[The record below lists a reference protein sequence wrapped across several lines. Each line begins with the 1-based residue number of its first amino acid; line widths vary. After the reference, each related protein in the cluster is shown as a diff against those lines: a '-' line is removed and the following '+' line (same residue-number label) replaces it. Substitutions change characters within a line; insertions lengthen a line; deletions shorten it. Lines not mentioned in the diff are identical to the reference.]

1 MLYFFQNDGVPQFF
15 LMVWYADIIIFGG
28 FVVMC
33 MYIR

>member
-1 MLYFFQNDGVPQFF
+1 MLCPIF
-15 LMVWYADIIIFGG
+15 LMVWYADIIIFSG

>member
-1 MLYFFQNDGVPQFF
+1 MLCPNF
-15 LMVWYADIIIFGG
+15 LMVWYADIIIFSG

>member
-1 MLYFFQNDGVPQFF
+1 MLCPNFV
-15 LMVWYADIIIFGG
+15 MVWYPGIIIFSG